1 MCPLYLYRHACRE
14 RTRGDSGRNNYL
26 PGLPEFPTTLGAQI
40 IIMLAFQC
48 VFPFF
53 PTCAVANFPS
63 SPLLVIQRFF
73 LSAICWSR
81 RVRCMIAGIFGGG
94 WKPQVDS
101 HGLCCG
107 WRGLYLGL
115 FLVWMV
121 DGCVVFSPLGCE
133 GLLFWGTRISFLVL
147 FCFLF

>member
-1 MCPLYLYRHACRE
+1 MGNPCVSFLNAVPIN
-14 RTRGDSGRNNYL
+14 SSV
-26 PGLPEFPTTLGAQI
+26 LGAQI

-53 PTCAVANFPS
+53 PTCMVANFPS

-73 LSAICWSR
+73 LSAVCWSR
-81 RVRCMIAGIFGGG
+81 RVRCMIARIFGGG

-133 GLLFWGTRISFLVL
+133 GLLFWGARISFL
-147 FCFLF
+147 FCPASFSRGKMHVFSFP